1 MARSNPNLEST
12 DPAETLHLVL
22 DTTDPE
28 GDS

>member
-12 DPAETLHLVL
+12 DLAETLHLVL
-22 DTTDPE
+22 DTTDPK